1 MAIALLFTCLK
12 REGGFAMMSLISGV
26 HLEILMNF
34 DTFVSTWKRVS
45 CAGAFSF
52 VSQSNMMLN

>member
-1 MAIALLFTCLK
+1 
-12 REGGFAMMSLISGV
+12 MMSLISGV